1 MIAKIA
7 MYLCKLVYF
16 DYFSEN
22 SFLFQQLMFLLSSR
36 IRMRCR
42 GQEIV
47 AIVERTNFSGS
58 SFYIEDSQGAK
69 IVFAMQA
76 AENTKVG
83 RMASTLEAR
92 VGLPSPRN

>member
-22 SFLFQQLMFLLSSR
+22 SFSIQQLMFLLSSR
-36 IRMRCR
+36 IRMRR
-42 GQEIV
+42 WGQEIV
-47 AIVERTNFSGS
+47 AIVERSNFSGS
-58 SFYIEDSQGAK
+58 SFYIEDIQAAK

-76 AENTKVG
+76 ARNTKVG
-83 RMASTLEAR
+83 RMVSTLEAR

>member
-1 MIAKIA
+1 M
-7 MYLCKLVYF
+7 
-16 DYFSEN
+16 
-22 SFLFQQLMFLLSSR
+22 
-36 IRMRCR
+36 IRMRCK

-58 SFYIEDSQGAK
+58 SFYIEDIQAAK

>member
-1 MIAKIA
+1 MFNLI
-7 MYLCKLVYF
+7 
-16 DYFSEN
+16 FSPN
-22 SFLFQQLMFLLSSR
+22 SFSFQQLLFLLSSR
-36 IRMRCR
+36 IIMRCR